1 MTKLTTHFSLEEMS
15 KTNVKGVS
23 NAPDA
28 KATANLYRVCGWLE
42 ELRSEYNKRY
52 GEATPSRPPQGEGDE
67 YPIIINSAFRN
78 PAVNKAVGGS
88 LTSNHLT
95 GCAADIRVLGMEQ
108 LIRYAAILLD
118 ISDKAK
124 KDFDEI
130 LMERKGNSLWLH
142 FAVRPEKNR
151 RKIKF
156 LEI

>member
-1 MTKLTTHFSLEEMS
+1 MVKLSKYFSLEEMT
-15 KTNVKGVS
+15 KTSVQGVKNIPNAAQTS
-23 NAPDA
+23 NL
-28 KATANLYRVCGWLE
+28 NRLCGWLDK
-42 ELRSEYNKRY
+42 LRDEWNLRY
-52 GEATPSRPPQGEGDE
+52 GDGDD
-67 YPIIINSAFRN
+67 PIIINSAFRN
-78 PAVNKAVGGS
+78 PVVNKAVGGS

>member
-1 MTKLTTHFSLEEMS
+1 MTKLTEHFSLQEMC

-42 ELRSEYNKRY
+42 ELRSEWNKTY
-52 GEATPSRPPQGEGDE
+52 GDGDD
-67 YPIIINSAFRN
+67 PIIINSAFRN
-78 PAVNKAVGGS
+78 PVVNKAVGGS

-118 ISDKAK
+118 ISDKTK

>member
-1 MTKLTTHFSLEEMS
+1 MTKITEHFSLEEMT
-15 KTNVKGVS
+15 KTSV
-23 NAPDA
+23 NAKNMPNEAQA
-28 KATANLYRVCGWLE
+28 KNLQRLCGWLE
-42 ELRSEYNKRY
+42 ELRSEWNNTY
-52 GEATPSRPPQGEGDE
+52 GGPLPTSPRGGDE
-67 YPIIINSAFRN
+67 EPIIINSAFRC

-88 LTSNHLT
+88 STSNHLT

-118 ISDKAK
+118 ISDKTK

-151 RKIKF
+151 RKIAF
-156 LEI
+156 LSK

>member
-1 MTKLTTHFSLEEMS
+1 MRNLSEHFTLEEMCRTS
-15 KTNVKGVS
+15 VKGFNNIP
-23 NAPDA
+23 NAA
-28 KATANLYRVCGWLE
+28 QTNNLKRLCGWLE
-42 ELRSEYNKRY
+42 ELRKEWNNTY
-52 GEATPSRPPQGEGDE
+52 GDGDD
-67 YPIIINSAFRN
+67 PIIINSAFRN

-151 RKIKF
+151 RKIAF
-156 LEI
+156 LEV

>member
-1 MTKLTTHFSLEEMS
+1 MTKITEHFSLEEMT
-15 KTNVKGVS
+15 KTSV
-23 NAPDA
+23 NAKNMPNEAQA
-28 KATANLYRVCGWLE
+28 KNLQRLCGWLE
-42 ELRSEYNKRY
+42 ELRKEWNNTY
-52 GEATPSRPPQGEGDE
+52 GDGND
-67 YPIIINSAFRN
+67 PIIINSAFRN
-78 PAVNKAVGGS
+78 PVVNKAVGGS

-118 ISDKAK
+118 ISDKTK

>member
-1 MTKLTTHFSLEEMS
+1 MPNKS
-15 KTNVKGVS
+15 VKGFNNIP
-23 NAPDA
+23 NAA
-28 KATANLYRVCGWLE
+28 QTNNLKRLCGWLE
-42 ELRSEYNKRY
+42 ELRKEWNNTY
-52 GEATPSRPPQGEGDE
+52 GDGDD
-67 YPIIINSAFRN
+67 PIIINSAFRN
-78 PAVNKAVGGS
+78 PVVNKAVGGS

-118 ISDKAK
+118 ISDKTK